1 VEKECSPVEVRG
13 WTKYPALLVII
24 LSASSAIAQTQGD
37 TSSPA
42 AGTVVSSSSTAQSQ
56 GTNPYSG
63 SVVQGQASAGVL
75 SLSLDE
81 AIQRGLR
88 QNLGIILSGT
98 SVQSAGGQKLQDL
111 QALLPTVGGYLREA
125 VQQTDLQAQGIRA
138 PGIPAVIGPY
148 GYTDLRGT
156 LSWSLINVAALQNYL
171 ASKHNFEGTQLSA
184 QDARDMV
191 TLTVGNAYL
200 LVISDAARI
209 RSVQAQVDTAKV
221 SLDQAVDNHEAGI
234 SPLLDELRARVDY
247 QSLQQSLITSLNQ
260 FDKDKIALAR
270 TIGLPLD
277 QKFELTDQSPYSALD
292 TLDVD
297 TAVKQALANR
307 KDLQALEQQVQGAER
322 QRSGATAERYPTLSF
337 QGDYGDI
344 GVNFGSSHGTGNAAG
359 TLSFPIFEEPR
370 LRGDAQ
376 LAQSQ
381 LNQRRAQMNDMR
393 GQIDADVRDSILD
406 IQAAAK
412 QVEVAHSNVQLATE
426 ALSEAQQRYAA
437 GVSDNL
443 AVTQAQQSVAQ
454 ANDRYVTSLY
464 QHNVAKLSLARA
476 LGVAQSNYKD
486 YVGGK

>member
-1 VEKECSPVEVRG
+1 MEKECSPVAVRD
-13 WTKYPALLVII
+13 WKKYPALLVII
-24 LSASSAIAQTQGD
+24 LSASTAIAQTQGD
-37 TSSPA
+37 ASSPA
-42 AGTVVSSSSTAQSQ
+42 AGTVVSSGSTAQSQ

-63 SVVQGQASAGVL
+63 SVVQGQATTGVL

-98 SVQSAGGQKLQDL
+98 SVQTAGGQKLQDL
-111 QALLPTVGGYLREA
+111 QRLLPTVGGYLREA
-125 VQQTDLQAQGIRA
+125 VMQTDLEAQGIRA
-138 PGIPAVIGPY
+138 PGVPAVIGPY

-171 ASKHNFEGTQLSA
+171 ASKHNFEGTKLSA

-221 SLDQAVDNHEAGI
+221 SLDQAVANHEAGI

-247 QSLQQSLITSLNQ
+247 QTLQQSLITSTNQ
-260 FDKDKIALAR
+260 FEKDKIALAR
-270 TIGLPLD
+270 AIGLPLD
-277 QKFELTDQSPYSALD
+277 QKFELTDQAPYAALD

-297 TAVKQALANR
+297 VAVKQALANR
-307 KDLQALEQQVQGAER
+307 KDLQALEQQVTGAEK
-322 QRSGATAERYPTLSF
+322 QRSAAKAERYPTLGF
-337 QGDYGDI
+337 EGDYGDI
-344 GVNFGSSHGTGNAAG
+344 GVNFGSSHGTGNAVG
-359 TLSFPIFEEPR
+359 TLSFPIFDER

-381 LNQRRAQMNDMR
+381 LNQRQAQMNDMR
-393 GQIDADVRDSILD
+393 GQIDADVRNSILD

-454 ANDRYVTSLY
+454 ANDRYVASLY